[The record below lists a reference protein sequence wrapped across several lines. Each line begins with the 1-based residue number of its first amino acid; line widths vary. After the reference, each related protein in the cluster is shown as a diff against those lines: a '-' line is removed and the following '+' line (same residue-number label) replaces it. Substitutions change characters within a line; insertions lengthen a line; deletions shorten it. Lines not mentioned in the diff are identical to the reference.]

1 VKDQP
6 EIVPEALRADF
17 LAARARR
24 EDWHGDIAPLLT
36 ALARSRE
43 MAFAFARMA
52 LIMLF
57 TLNAAGVVAFP
68 ALAQL
73 VGTKLSD
80 HLPLALLSVAAFVIG
95 LVCAAAATLLS
106 FLALFADSLILTR
119 HLETLARRGGP
130 AAQSIAATE
139 LERGLKRDR
148 RTRRRAL
155 RFGLLSFAAFLVG
168 VVFAALILSARVA
181 GPASAIPI

>member
-6 EIVPEALRADF
+6 EIVPEPLRADF

-52 LIMLF
+52 LVMLF
-57 TLNAAGVVAFP
+57 ILNAAVVAFP

-73 VGTKLSD
+73 VGTKLPD

-95 LVCAAAATLLS
+95 LVCTAAATLLS